1 MKCENNRYLLPC
13 GGPSL
18 SFCCEIFFKISL
30 SSLFLCLFKT
40 RVFYDDLKENSRG
53 SSISSSYFEPCLN
66 FFCAGLRALNYR
78 PRMINYSKSR
88 DTHKEINLLC
98 SENNLLSP
106 ERLKNLIKSPGQK
119 PIHSQRPM
127 TDENWICFVTN
138 LNWSR
143 LNSRVPKSRT
153 INFSN

>member
-1 MKCENNRYLLPC
+1 MRRALIEFLLRNF
-13 GGPSL
+13 L
-18 SFCCEIFFKISL
+18 KISL

-40 RVFYDDLKENSRG
+40 RVFNDDLKEKSRG
-53 SSISSSYFEPCLN
+53 SSISPSYFEPRLI

-119 PIHSQRPM
+119 PIHSQRLM

-138 LNWSR
+138 LIWSR

-153 INFSN
+153 INFRN